1 MKKIIL
7 RFLVFV
13 MMFLSMQSVGVKAE
27 QIAPVKT
34 ESFISASVGYSTYL
48 VEGGWGSE
56 AYGGGLSGAE
66 LGKPI
71 QSIRVFLMDEPS
83 GARILYRAYQ
93 VQGGWQNWV
102 ENGADSNVPSDL
114 SGVQVKLDNYP
125 NAVVHYQV
133 LVQNK
138 GWSTWKQNGATAGN
152 LVEKIEA
159 IRIKV
164 FEVGVKYE
172 TKNTSNWLSV
182 RHNGETIGNE
192 GEQTQSIKVNL
203 ENAPSGSRIIYRT
216 HILDGNW
223 SSWSSDGVI
232 SGDGALDGIEV
243 KLEGLPS
250 FSVAYQ
256 VFMQNIGWSD
266 WVYDGL
272 TAGLI
277 NQNSRIESI
286 RIKIVKVKITTNE
299 IIVVEEEE
307 DDFNFDD
314 EEGDGCFYSFL
325 DEDESTVIGIIPAG
339 VTNVRI
345 QLTSDVDVD
354 LEIYDSITYGDNPI
368 ILFDSED
375 SYFDVDSGDPVEGWY
390 PFEDSYLYIEYSGWY
405 GVDDNWGN
413 EYIYIYGTLQ
423 NPILIAAYNYE
434 EGTDIE
440 VCYEYGFETV
450 E

>member
-1 MKKIIL
+1 MKKIIS
-7 RFLVFV
+7 RFLVF
-13 MMFLSMQSVGVKAE
+13 MMLFTSIQGVVVEAKLNVAT
-27 QIAPVKT
+27 KT
-34 ESFISASVGYSTYL
+34 ETFISASVGYTTYL
-48 VEGGWGSE
+48 AENGWGSE
-56 AYGGGLSGAE
+56 AYGGGLSGSE
-66 LGKPI
+66 LGKSI

-83 GARILYRAYQ
+83 GARILYRTYQ

-102 ENGADSNVPSDL
+102 ENGTESNVPSDL
-114 SGVQVKLDNYP
+114 SGIQIKLENYP

-138 GWSTWKQNGATAGN
+138 GWSTWKQNGSTAGN

-172 TKNTSNWLSV
+172 TKNASNWLSV

-192 GEQTQSIKVNL
+192 GEQTESIKVNL
-203 ENAPSGSRIIYRT
+203 ENAPSGSKIIYRT
-216 HILDGNW
+216 HNLVGNW
-223 SSWSSDGVI
+223 SSWSNNGLI
-232 SGDGALDGIEV
+232 AGNGTLDGIEV

-256 VFMQNIGWSD
+256 VFIQNIGWSD

-299 IIVVEEEE
+299 IVELE
-307 DDFNFDD
+307 DEDGFNFDD
-314 EEGDGCFYSFL
+314 DEGDGCFYSFL
-325 DEDESTVIGIIPAG
+325 DTLDVTVIGIIPAG

-354 LEIYDSITYGDNPI
+354 LEIYDGSSYGDNPI
-368 ILFDSED
+368 IQYGSSD
-375 SYFDVDSGDPVEGWY
+375 SYFDVDDGGTVGGWY

-405 GVDDNWGN
+405 GVDDEEGN

-423 NPILIAAYNYE
+423 NPILIAAFNYE
-434 EGTDIE
+434 EGTDIQ
-440 VCYEYGFETV
+440 VCYEYGFEII